1 MQTEFTKIRPYD
13 RSDYR
18 DLVAAVSEAVWPEFM
33 HHDAVAIEHWDALFD
48 WFSEYQFALLK
59 EGDRAV
65 AGFANGAP
73 LFWEANLQDLP
84 EEGWD
89 WAFAKSVSDHAEGLC
104 PNVLCGLQI
113 AVAPEYRSRGLSG
126 VLLDE
131 MVRLARTSGLPSL
144 IVPVR
149 PSMKHRYPL
158 TPMSSYIQW
167 ETEQSLP
174 YDPWLRVHVRKGG
187 RVVKP
192 CPRAMRIVGSVSEWE
207 EWTGL
212 RFFESGEYVVPGA
225 LVPVSISVEEDVGTY
240 VEPNV
245 WVVHEIGR
253 Q

>member
-1 MQTEFTKIRPYD
+1 MLQTEFTIITPDDRP
-13 RSDYR
+13 DYG
-18 DLVAAVSEAVWPEFM
+18 DLVSVVSEVVWPEFM

-59 EGDRAV
+59 EGEHAV

-73 LFWEANLQDLP
+73 LCWRESVRDLP
-84 EEGWD
+84 AEGWD
-89 WAFAKSVSDHAEGLC
+89 WAFAKSVSDHVEGRE

-113 AVAPEYRSRGLSG
+113 AIAPDFQGRGLSK
-126 VLLDE
+126 VFLDE
-131 MVRLARTSGLPSL
+131 MIRLARSRALRSL

-158 TPMSSYIQW
+158 TPIGSYIQW
-167 ETEQSLP
+167 EVEQGLP
-174 YDPWLRVHVRKGG
+174 FDPWLRVHVRSGG
-187 RVVKP
+187 RIVKP
-192 CPRAMRIVGSVSEWE
+192 CPRAMRISGKVSDWQ

-225 LVPVSISVEEDVGTY
+225 LVPVGINVEEDVGTY

-245 WVVHEIGR
+245 WVVHDVGV
-253 Q
+253 